1 MALRGLSRSRDR
13 GHGEAGSDGGGLR
26 WRARRYSAPA
36 AAPRRL
42 GVLTIVAIESH
53 VINGTLGIAA
63 HGFDPEMDIIWTAG
77 DSSLP

>member
-1 MALRGLSRSRDR
+1 
-13 GHGEAGSDGGGLR
+13 
-26 WRARRYSAPA
+26 
-36 AAPRRL
+36 
-42 GVLTIVAIESH
+42 VLTIVAIESR